1 MKKPKNTVLTT
12 VSWLFLYLAVLW
24 LAVKLAMSYETGV
37 SILALLPKMAQSLA
51 DPFAI
56 KFNAQS
62 LAFVAVFSLLYCI
75 GIAAWYSS
83 YGKRRLGE
91 EHGSAS
97 WASAGSVNRMFAQD
111 KKTDRIL
118 TQHVRMGL
126 DEYSHRRNLNT
137 LIIGGSGA
145 GKTRGYAL
153 PNIMQMNSSF
163 VITDAKGEIIRSVG
177 SMLEDAGYQIRVL
190 DLINFHQSNRYN
202 PFRYI
207 RDEKDVIKLINNL
220 IRNTTPKGA
229 QSSEPFWEKSETA
242 LLQALMFYLLTEA
255 PREEQ
260 SFGMVMT
267 MLEYAGASEQN
278 EQYLSPLDLLF
289 MALEET
295 KPDSIALRQYQVFK
309 QAAGKTAKSILVS
322 VAVRLAAFNLEQ
334 IRDMTGEDE
343 LDITSLGEKKTALFA
358 IVPDNDT
365 SFNFLI
371 GLCYTQIFQTLYYE
385 ADHRYKG
392 RLPVPVHFMLDEFP
406 NIPIPE
412 EFDKCLATMRSR
424 GISASIIIQNL
435 AQLKTMFKADK
446 DMWET
451 VMGNCDTLLYLGG
464 NETSTHEV
472 ISKMLGKATID
483 TRSYG
488 LSRGRNGNYSTNK
501 QVIGRELLLPNEV
514 REIDNEY
521 GVLFIRGTKPI
532 WDRKYRLESH
542 PRYFLTAHGKGGRYV
557 HKKSKLQTIPFTAF
571 DFENAGYYEVIE

>member
-1 MKKPKNTVLTT
+1 MR
-12 VSWLFLYLAVLW
+12 
-24 LAVKLAMSYETGV
+24 E
-37 SILALLPKMAQSLA
+37 I
-51 DPFAI
+51 
-56 KFNAQS
+56 
-62 LAFVAVFSLLYCI
+62 
-75 GIAAWYSS
+75 
-83 YGKRRLGE
+83 
-91 EHGSAS
+91 
-97 WASAGSVNRMFAQD
+97 
-111 KKTDRIL
+111 IL

-126 DEYSHRRNLNT
+126 DEYKHRRNLNA
-137 LIIGGSGA
+137 LVIGGSGA

-153 PNIMQMNSSF
+153 PNIMQMGSSF

-177 SMLEDAGYQIRVL
+177 SMLEDAGYEIRVL

-220 IRNTTPKGA
+220 IRNTNPKGA

-242 LLQALMFYLLTEA
+242 LLQALMFYLLSEA

-260 SFGMVMT
+260 NFGMVMT

-295 KPDSIALRQYQVFK
+295 TPDSIPLRQYQVFK

-334 IRDMTGEDE
+334 IRDMTNEDE
-343 LDITSLGEKKTALFA
+343 LDIAGIGERKTALFA

-385 ADHRYKG
+385 ADNRYKG
-392 RLPVPVHFMLDEFP
+392 HLPVHVHFMLDEFP
-406 NIPIPE
+406 NIPVPE

-435 AQLKTMFKADK
+435 AQLKTMFKGDR

-464 NETSTHEV
+464 NETSTHEI

-488 LSRGRNGNYSTNK
+488 LSRAGTAIIQPTGRSLDGSCCCRTRSGRSTTITACCSYAA
-501 QVIGRELLLPNEV
+501 QSR
-514 REIDNEY
+514 Y
-521 GVLFIRGTKPI
+521 GTKNLSWRAIRGT
-532 WDRKYRLESH
+532 
-542 PRYFLTAHGKGGRYV
+542 V
-557 HKKSKLQTIPFTAF
+557 
-571 DFENAGYYEVIE
+571 